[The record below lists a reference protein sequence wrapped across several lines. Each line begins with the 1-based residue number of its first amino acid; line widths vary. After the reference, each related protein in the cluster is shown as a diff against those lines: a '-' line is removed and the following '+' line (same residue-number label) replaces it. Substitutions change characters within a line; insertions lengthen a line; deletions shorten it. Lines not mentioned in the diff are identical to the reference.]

1 MIPSFK
7 QYLVEENREVFFSF
21 GRMNPPT
28 IGHSKLVTSLAT
40 KAGKNPYY
48 IYLSQ
53 TNKPKKDPLEYTQKV
68 KHVRKMF
75 PKHGRNVVLD
85 KKVRDVFDIAVGL
98 YAQGFNKITMVVG
111 SDRVTEFETLLNK
124 YNGKEGRH
132 GTYNFERITVISGG
146 ERDPDSDGVE
156 GMSASKQRENA
167 RNNDFSTF
175 SQGLPKNVNA
185 KDAKKL
191 FNDVRAGMGLEETT
205 SFKNH
210 IELESVSE
218 TREKFVKGE
227 LFNLTD
233 KVVIIEDQRTGYIQ
247 TIGTNY
253 VIVALDEGGITR
265 QWIDSV
271 ERISERSLSNLAI
284 DFIDKKL
291 NAKKYTSAIQTFI
304 KIARKN
310 PDSNQNVVK
319 AAQVHRLPV
328 RQLQSIIK
336 DMLKSK
342 DAPKELLNYRKMFE
356 SAPEW
361 GTDEATEKAKT
372 MVPGQNEEKED
383 AVDTAR
389 KVIAK
394 DDKLDKIKHDRIMD
408 RARLNRARRKN
419 KQTNPKV

>member
-28 IGHSKLVTSLAT
+28 IGHGKLVTSLAT

-53 TNKPKKDPLEYTQKV
+53 TNKPNKDPLEYTQKV

-132 GTYNFERITVISGG
+132 GTYNFERITVVSGG

-191 FNDVRAGMGLEETT
+191 FNDVRSGMGLEETT

-210 IELESVSE
+210 LELESVSE

-336 DMLKSK
+336 DLLKSK
-342 DAPKELLNYRKMFE
+342 DAPKELLTYTKMIE

-361 GTDEATEKAKT
+361 GTDESTAKAKT
-372 MVPGQNEEKED
+372 MVPGQNEEKDD